1 MPFDRAPEHTAVAGA
16 DLTGHLYGAATAA
29 ELVFVNGRF
38 QLALS
43 SVAAVP
49 AGLTV
54 SGLADALD
62 VPEVLRWLTK
72 VASPESSAFTAL
84 NTAFFED
91 VAVIRV
97 ARGAV
102 VEAPVNIVFVSTGSS
117 APTVSYPRILIVA
130 GEQS

>member
-1 MPFDRAPEHTAVAGA
+1 MAS
-16 DLTGHLYGAATAA
+16 ATAA

-62 VPEVLRWLTK
+62 V
-72 VASPESSAFTAL
+72 
-84 NTAFFED
+84 
-91 VAVIRV
+91 
-97 ARGAV
+97 ARG
-102 VEAPVNIVFVSTGSS
+102 PGS
-117 APTVSYPRILIVA
+117 
-130 GEQS
+130 G